1 MAVCWQAGPGEHS
14 ADSVTGLVSHA
25 YLCGAFGWPAL
36 HGPSQ
41 PHFPPQGMPQAD
53 LISDVEGSLAPSV

>member
-1 MAVCWQAGPGEHS
+1 MRTCV
-14 ADSVTGLVSHA
+14 V
-25 YLCGAFGWPAL
+25 GAFGWPVL

-53 LISDVEGSLAPSV
+53 LISDVEGSLALSV